1 MEKKE
6 LLISTNGPIAT
17 LTLNRPDQRNTLTPK
32 LLAGIH
38 LTLEKWAA
46 GDTIRTVVVTG
57 EAALFFPQDM
67 ISVPYQWM
75 PILKTT
81 VC

>member
-1 MEKKE
+1 MNGDILMEKKE

-46 GDTIRTVVVTG
+46 GDTIRAG
-57 EAALFFPQDM
+57 GSDRGKRPCFFSR
-67 ISVPYQWM
+67 I
-75 PILKTT
+75 
-81 VC
+81 